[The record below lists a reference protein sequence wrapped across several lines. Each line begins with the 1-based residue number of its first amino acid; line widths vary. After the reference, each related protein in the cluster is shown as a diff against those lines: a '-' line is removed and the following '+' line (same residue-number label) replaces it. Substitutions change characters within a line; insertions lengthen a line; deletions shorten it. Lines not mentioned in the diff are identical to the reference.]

1 MCAYRSFPIISIEAL
16 SASSLE
22 VDLIQLLPSEDHMQD
37 VITIGRRLIP
47 VEQIAL
53 VEPFDPASNP
63 EFKPDKPFKA
73 RLVLLNRD
81 TVLAEAAP
89 QEVAEAYGFRMLA
102 EDDMAVNPSIA
113 FRVESFTPTETF
125 NPQKAYATRLK
136 WRDRDDNEQ
145 SKLLLTKPE
154 TVIALVLRGEA
165 ASAASAKGSPRR
177 PPRSRATRRNSRKPE
192 PVRA

>member
-1 MCAYRSFPIISIEAL
+1 
-16 SASSLE
+16 
-22 VDLIQLLPSEDHMQD
+22 MQD

-53 VEPFDPASNP
+53 VEPFDPTSNP
-63 EFKPDKPFKA
+63 EFKPEKEFKA
-73 RLVLLNRD
+73 RALLLNRD
-81 TVLAEAAP
+81 PVLAEAAP
-89 QEVAEAYGFRMLA
+89 QELAEAHGFRMLA
-102 EDDMAVNPSIA
+102 EDNMAVNPNIA

-125 NPQKAYATRLK
+125 NPEKAYATRLK

-154 TVIALVLRGEA
+154 AVIAVVLRGERPPA
-165 ASAASAKGSPRR
+165 AGAKGSPRR
-177 PPRSRATRRNSRKPE
+177 PPRSRAARRNSRKPE